1 MMNIAE
7 LATKW
12 RSLAGPPAEKIRSL
26 RISATCVP
34 DLYVGITPAGQR
46 CLILRLPIGYEADF
60 HSSVKQNLSLELYTE
75 TKWVVLTLL
84 DELFNDLFD
93 DLIFSIYNKI
103 RNAAEADR
111 YVSDLLKTYYKWS
124 EFFQDSNS
132 NALSDATIKGIF
144 GELVALHEMI
154 REQPSALLNDLLNSW
169 KGPFDTGH
177 DFIGELK
184 NTEVKTKE
192 QTATHIKI
200 SSEYQ
205 LQADAGKT
213 LELQVVD
220 LETDP
225 AGGFSLKD
233 AVMLLRDNITSRL
246 GDYTII
252 LHALSQK
259 GLTPRNL
266 TEYDHLRFLPLRIT
280 GYAVNE
286 GFPRIIRSELTDT
299 INTVRYKINLSL
311 VSGYILFE
319 KMLQWK

>member
-1 MMNIAE
+1 MSIAE
-7 LATKW
+7 LAQKW
-12 RSLAGPPAEKIRSL
+12 QFLTGPTAEKIRSL
-26 RISATCVP
+26 RISAACVP

-46 CLILRLPIGYEADF
+46 CLILRLPVGYDADF
-60 HSSVKQNLSLELYTE
+60 QSSVKQNLSLELYTE
-75 TKWVVLTLL
+75 TRWVVLTLL

-103 RNAAEADR
+103 GNTSEADS

-132 NALSDATIKGIF
+132 NALADETIKGIF
-144 GELVALHEMI
+144 GELIALHEMI
-154 REQPSALLNDLLNSW
+154 REQPSALLNELLNSW

-177 DFIGELK
+177 DFIGEAK
-184 NTEVKTKE
+184 NTEIKTRE
-192 QTATHIKI
+192 HPAAHIKI

-220 LETDP
+220 IETDP
-225 AGGFSLKD
+225 ASGFSLKD

-252 LHALSQK
+252 LHTLSQK
-259 GLTPRNL
+259 GLNPRNL
-266 TEYDHLRFLPLRIT
+266 TDYDHLRFMPLRIT
-280 GYAVNE
+280 GYDIND
-286 GFPRIIRSELTDT
+286 GFPRIIRSELTDA
-299 INTVRYKINLSL
+299 INTVSYKINLPL
-311 VSGYILFE
+311 ISGYILFE
-319 KMLQWK
+319 KTLQWK

>member
-7 LATKW
+7 LAQKW
-12 RSLAGPPAEKIRSL
+12 QSLTGPPVEKIRSL
-26 RISATCVP
+26 RISASCVP
-34 DLYVGITPAGQR
+34 DLFVGITPAVQR

-60 HSSVKQNLSLELYTE
+60 QSSVRQNLSLELYTE

-103 RNAAEADR
+103 SNTAEAGS

-132 NALSDATIKGIF
+132 NALSDENVKGIF
-144 GELVALHEMI
+144 GELVALNEMI
-154 REQPSALLNDLLNSW
+154 TEQPSASLNDLLNSW

-184 NTEVKTKE
+184 NTEVKTRE
-192 QTATHIKI
+192 QPAAHIKI

-220 LETDP
+220 IEKDP
-225 AGGFSLKD
+225 ARGFSLKD

-252 LHALSQK
+252 LHTLSQK

-266 TEYDHLRFLPLRIT
+266 IDYEHLRFLPLRIT
-280 GYAVNE
+280 GYDVNE
-286 GFPRIIRSELTDT
+286 GFPKIIRSELTDT
-299 INTVRYKINLSL
+299 INTVSYKINLPL
-311 VSGYILFE
+311 VSGYMLFE
-319 KMLQWK
+319 KTLQWK